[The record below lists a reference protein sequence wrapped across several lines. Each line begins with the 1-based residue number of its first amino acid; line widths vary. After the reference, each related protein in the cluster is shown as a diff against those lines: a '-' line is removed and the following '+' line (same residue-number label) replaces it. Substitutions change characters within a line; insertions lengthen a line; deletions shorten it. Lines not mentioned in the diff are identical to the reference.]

1 MDMRHTSLRAAFLQD
16 HRKMTKGFYRLG
28 QKLEAG
34 DWTEARRIALAIDR
48 DVGPHIE
55 FEETVYYPRLV
66 PVVGAANVDMMYA
79 EHGIGLRL
87 IQDLMSAG
95 STPPDSAVMADLADR
110 CQTMLEHAQTCGT
123 LLTHL
128 TALPPD
134 EQNELLARLEH
145 IRERGRSWSELA
157 NRKQPRA
164 LDSHIN

>member
-1 MDMRHTSLRAAFLQD
+1 
-16 HRKMTKGFYRLG
+16 
-28 QKLEAG
+28 
-34 DWTEARRIALAIDR
+34 
-48 DVGPHIE
+48 
-55 FEETVYYPRLV
+55 
-66 PVVGAANVDMMYA
+66 MMYA

-87 IQDLMSAG
+87 IQDLISAG
-95 STPPDSAVMADLADR
+95 STPPDGAVMADLTDR
-110 CQTMLEHAQTCGT
+110 CQTMLEHAQSCGT